1 MFDPTSRYANVG
13 DATYTAAD
21 GQTIVYKKRRF
32 APPAASLPLL
42 TLAVVAQSDR
52 LDLIA
57 YRTLGRP
64 ELSWR
69 IADANDA
76 LDPFTLVVPGRVL
89 RVPRPLPS

>member
-13 DATYTAAD
+13 DARYTTRD

-32 APPAASLPLL
+32 ASPAASMPLL
-42 TLAVVAQSDR
+42 TLATVAQSDR

-76 LDPFTLVVPGRVL
+76 LDPFALVVPGQVL
-89 RVPRPLPS
+89 RVPRPLP